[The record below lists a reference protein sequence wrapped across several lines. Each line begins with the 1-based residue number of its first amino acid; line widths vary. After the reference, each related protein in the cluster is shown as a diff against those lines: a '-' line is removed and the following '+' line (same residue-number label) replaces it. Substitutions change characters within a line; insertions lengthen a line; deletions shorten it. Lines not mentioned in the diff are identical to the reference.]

1 MGLGLIF
8 KGSIMAIIKTQTP
21 YEFLVR
27 WTNGAIAG
35 AHIRYL
41 ERLVEDGVTIT
52 EKEGEAKPVSL
63 AGESGF
69 PIADILSIVQVNAF
83 ADLAVAQAALV
94 TAQAKV
100 TELQAK
106 IDAYTPPAPTV
117 TSQSITMRQARL
129 ALLGAGLLDQVNAGM
144 STMPQAAQIEWQ
156 FASEVRRD
164 NALIGAMATA
174 LGLDDA
180 AIDALFAAGADL

>member
-1 MGLGLIF
+1 MSIF
-8 KGSIMAIIKTQTP
+8 TETHELQSLELFPSINTISVKWKDTSFQDGVKLQERISRKNYSNAD
-21 YEFLVR
+21 
-27 WTNGAIAG
+27 IAG
-35 AHIRYL
+35 F
-41 ERLVEDGVTIT
+41 EIT
-52 EKEGEAKPVSL
+52 VAPTGGTL
-63 AGESGF
+63 A
-69 PIADILSIVQVNAF
+69 SIVAGFSEAAHPQFVE
-83 ADLAVAQAALV
+83 AQAALV

-180 AIDALFAAGADL
+180 AIDALFAAGAAL